1 MFEEYIKN
9 GTPEQK
15 ERAENWQIAIGLQ
28 DVDNLKVS
36 QVLIELA
43 RRHIEGKIT
52 IEEVEQRIW
61 CKCYNKNARK
71 FRNSNVGISAFLL

>member
-28 DVDNLKVS
+28 EVDNLKVS
-36 QVLIELA
+36 QALVELA
-43 RRHIEGKIT
+43 KRHIEGEIT

-61 CKCYNKNARK
+61 EHHNK
-71 FRNSNVGISAFLL
+71 

>member
-9 GTPEQK
+9 GIPEQK

-52 IEEVEQRIW
+52 IEEVVVLCQDLVQV
-61 CKCYNKNARK
+61 KM
-71 FRNSNVGISAFLL
+71 RNFAPF

>member
-9 GTPEQK
+9 GTSEQK

-28 DVDNLKVS
+28 EVDNLKVS
-36 QVLIELA
+36 QALMELA
-43 RRHIEGKIT
+43 KRHIEGEIT

-61 CKCYNKNARK
+61 EYHNR
-71 FRNSNVGISAFLL
+71 

>member
-9 GTPEQK
+9 GTAEQK

-28 DVDNLKVS
+28 NVDNLKVS

-43 RRHIEGKIT
+43 RRHIEGEIS
-52 IEEVEQRIW
+52 IEEVERLIW
-61 CKCYNKNARK
+61 EYHNR
-71 FRNSNVGISAFLL
+71 

>member
-36 QVLIELA
+36 QALVELA
-43 RRHIEGKIT
+43 T

-61 CKCYNKNARK
+61 EYHNR
-71 FRNSNVGISAFLL
+71 

>member
-9 GTPEQK
+9 GTSEQK

-28 DVDNLKVS
+28 EVDNLKVS
-36 QVLIELA
+36 QALVELA
-43 RRHIEGKIT
+43 KRHIEGQIT

-61 CKCYNKNARK
+61 EYHNR
-71 FRNSNVGISAFLL
+71 

>member
-1 MFEEYIKN
+1 MIPENREVLMFEEYIKN

-15 ERAENWQIAIGLQ
+15 ERAENWKIAIGLQ

-61 CKCYNKNARK
+61 EHHNK
-71 FRNSNVGISAFLL
+71 

>member
-9 GTPEQK
+9 GIPEQK

-61 CKCYNKNARK
+61 EHHNK
-71 FRNSNVGISAFLL
+71 

>member
-1 MFEEYIKN
+1 MIPENREVLMFEEYIKN

-15 ERAENWQIAIGLQ
+15 ERAESWQIAIGLQ

-61 CKCYNKNARK
+61 EHHNK
-71 FRNSNVGISAFLL
+71 

>member
-1 MFEEYIKN
+1 MFEEYIKD

-36 QVLIELA
+36 LVLLELA
-43 RRHIEGKIT
+43 RKHIEGEIT
-52 IEEVEQRIW
+52 I
-61 CKCYNKNARK
+61 
-71 FRNSNVGISAFLL
+71 

>member
-1 MFEEYIKN
+1 MIPENREVLMFEEYIKN

-28 DVDNLKVS
+28 EVDNLKVS

-61 CKCYNKNARK
+61 EHHNK
-71 FRNSNVGISAFLL
+71 

>member
-28 DVDNLKVS
+28 DVDSLKVS

-61 CKCYNKNARK
+61 EHHNK
-71 FRNSNVGISAFLL
+71 

>member
-36 QVLIELA
+36 QALVELA
-43 RRHIEGKIT
+43 KRHIEGEIT

-61 CKCYNKNARK
+61 EYHNR
-71 FRNSNVGISAFLL
+71 

>member
-1 MFEEYIKN
+1 MIPENREVLMFEEYIKN

-28 DVDNLKVS
+28 EVDNLKVS
-36 QVLIELA
+36 QALVELA
-43 RRHIEGKIT
+43 KRHIEGEIT

-61 CKCYNKNARK
+61 EYHNR
-71 FRNSNVGISAFLL
+71 

>member
-1 MFEEYIKN
+1 MSFI
-9 GTPEQK
+9 TPEQK

-61 CKCYNKNARK
+61 EHHNK
-71 FRNSNVGISAFLL
+71 

>member
-9 GTPEQK
+9 GTLEQK

-28 DVDNLKVS
+28 EVDNLKVS
-36 QVLIELA
+36 QALVELA
-43 RRHIEGKIT
+43 KRHIEGEIT

-61 CKCYNKNARK
+61 EYHNR
-71 FRNSNVGISAFLL
+71 

>member
-43 RRHIEGKIT
+43 RRHIEGEIT

-61 CKCYNKNARK
+61 EYQIYKIVLN
-71 FRNSNVGISAFLL
+71 

>member
-1 MFEEYIKN
+1 MFEDYIKD

-36 QVLIELA
+36 PILLELA
-43 RRHIEGKIT
+43 RKHIEGEIT
-52 IEEVEQRIW
+52 IEEVEQQIW
-61 CKCYNKNARK
+61 EYHSKRK
-71 FRNSNVGISAFLL
+71 

>member
-15 ERAENWQIAIGLQ
+15 ERAENWQIAIGLK

-61 CKCYNKNARK
+61 EHYNK
-71 FRNSNVGISAFLL
+71 

>member
-52 IEEVEQRIW
+52 IEEV
-61 CKCYNKNARK
+61 
-71 FRNSNVGISAFLL
+71 

>member
-36 QVLIELA
+36 QVLLGLA
-43 RRHIEGKIT
+43 RRHIEGEIK
-52 IEEVEQRIW
+52 IEEVERKIMEH
-61 CKCYNKNARK
+61 YNNK
-71 FRNSNVGISAFLL
+71 

>member
-43 RRHIEGKIT
+43 RRHMEGKIT

-61 CKCYNKNARK
+61 EHHNK
-71 FRNSNVGISAFLL
+71 

>member
-28 DVDNLKVS
+28 EVDNLKVS
-36 QVLIELA
+36 QALMELA
-43 RRHIEGKIT
+43 KRHIEGEIT

-61 CKCYNKNARK
+61 EYHNR
-71 FRNSNVGISAFLL
+71 

>member
-43 RRHIEGKIT
+43 RRHIEGKII

-61 CKCYNKNARK
+61 EHHNK
-71 FRNSNVGISAFLL
+71 

>member
-15 ERAENWQIAIGLQ
+15 ERAENWKIAIGLQ

-61 CKCYNKNARK
+61 EHHNK
-71 FRNSNVGISAFLL
+71 

>member
-1 MFEEYIKN
+1 MATQIFTVLMFEEYIKN

-28 DVDNLKVS
+28 EVDNLKVS
-36 QVLIELA
+36 QALVELA
-43 RRHIEGKIT
+43 KRHIEGEIT

-61 CKCYNKNARK
+61 EYHNR
-71 FRNSNVGISAFLL
+71 

>member
-1 MFEEYIKN
+1 MIPENREVLIFEEYIKN

-28 DVDNLKVS
+28 EVDNLKVS
-36 QVLIELA
+36 QALVELA
-43 RRHIEGKIT
+43 KRHIEGEIT

-61 CKCYNKNARK
+61 EYHNR
-71 FRNSNVGISAFLL
+71 

>member
-28 DVDNLKVS
+28 EVDNLKVS

-61 CKCYNKNARK
+61 EHHNK
-71 FRNSNVGISAFLL
+71 

>member
-28 DVDNLKVS
+28 DVDDLKVS

-61 CKCYNKNARK
+61 EYYNK
-71 FRNSNVGISAFLL
+71 

>member
-9 GTPEQK
+9 GTTEQK

-43 RRHIEGKIT
+43 RRHIEGEIS
-52 IEEVEQRIW
+52 IEEVERLIW
-61 CKCYNKNARK
+61 EYHNK
-71 FRNSNVGISAFLL
+71 

>member
-1 MFEEYIKN
+1 MFEEYIKK

-36 QVLIELA
+36 QVLLELA
-43 RRHIEGKIT
+43 RRHIEGEIS

-61 CKCYNKNARK
+61 DYHNK
-71 FRNSNVGISAFLL
+71 

>member
-1 MFEEYIKN
+1 MIPENREVLMFEEYIKN
-9 GTPEQK
+9 GIPEQK

-61 CKCYNKNARK
+61 EHHNK
-71 FRNSNVGISAFLL
+71 